1 MEVYKKWLRENGY
14 KFDVLPFGIGFKH
27 QGGHFLISDNK
38 GDELFF
44 QIIMP
49 NIYSPNNAS
58 ERERAYK
65 ICNELTREVKCLK
78 AFVVDENHVWL
89 STEILIDHTP
99 ELDDFMDRLLA
110 ILHQGRNR
118 FIAKI

>member
-1 MEVYKKWLRENGY
+1 
-14 KFDVLPFGIGFKH
+14 
-27 QGGHFLISDNK
+27 
-38 GDELFF
+38 
-44 QIIMP
+44 MP